1 LTLVLDANVVVGACL
16 TPQGFVPFE
25 GEELVAPPIMWSE
38 FRSSFHESVW
48 RKETSSEDALK
59 ALARLDEG
67 AIRLSNPRKLGAEA
81 WRLADELGFA
91 KTYDAEYLALARLI
105 DCPFVTLDRRLH
117 RGSRRLG
124 YVFAL
129 EEWRA
134 SR

>member
-1 LTLVLDANVVVGACL
+1 LTVVLDANVVVGACL
-16 TPQGFVPFE
+16 GPKGFVPFDD
-25 GEELVAPPIMWSE
+25 EELVAPPIMWSE

-48 RKETSSEDALK
+48 RKETSAEDALR

-67 AIRLSNPRKLGAEA
+67 AVRKSNPRRLGREA

-91 KTYDAEYLALARLI
+91 KTYDAEYLALARLL

-117 RGSRRLG
+117 RGARRLG

-129 EEWRA
+129 DEWRK

>member
-1 LTLVLDANVVVGACL
+1 LTLVLDANVVVGACI
-16 TPQGFVPFE
+16 TPHGFVPFE
-25 GEELVAPPIMWSE
+25 GEALVAPPIMWSE
-38 FRSSFHESVW
+38 FRSSVHESVW
-48 RKETSSEDALK
+48 RKETSSEDALR

-67 AIRLSNPRKLGAEA
+67 AVRVSNPRRLGAEA
-81 WRLADELGFA
+81 WRLADELGLA

-105 DCPFVTLDRRLH
+105 GCPFVTLDLRLY

-124 YVFAL
+124 HVFAL